1 MDTYDH
7 LKAALLSKLSPDS
20 DKYRLGAR
28 ERLAGRRLR
37 EGNESVDELAQ
48 DLERLLDQ
56 ASPGL
61 QGNLKDKELK
71 YHLMNVLPD
80 KVSFQLKL
88 LLAQGYIETIA
99 KATELLLIY
108 QRTESRDSLA
118 QIGLQPTKGHDR
130 LEKLE
135 EAVLQVSQQLTTLSL
150 PSRRI
155 ETLRNTPKCFKC
167 GPVEQ

>member
-1 MDTYDH
+1 
-7 LKAALLSKLSPDS
+7 
-20 DKYRLGAR
+20 
-28 ERLAGRRLR
+28 
-37 EGNESVDELAQ
+37 
-48 DLERLLDQ
+48 
-56 ASPGL
+56 
-61 QGNLKDKELK
+61 
-71 YHLMNVLPD
+71 MNALPD

-155 ETLRNTPKCFKC
+155 ETLRDIPKCFKC
-167 GPVEQ
+167 GHSGHISRNCRTRNIECFKCGGRGHIARQCWSQGNARGGVPV